1 MTHTVTTW
9 RQKFPHI
16 PAPSRFPSALRF
28 SQTPRVN
35 LAGQC
40 CPHRDTYMLAWQT
53 LPPGGL
59 GINKA
64 LSNFWIS
71 VPPEGVNHGSS
82 SKSTRDRLTKSS
94 RLADFCSSSDSFYG
108 LNSSVG
114 LSCACTVSTILLISA
129 SLDHP
134 LVHCCPPNS
143 LTLSLSFHL
152 TSFYSPSALFMCL
165 RHSLRVAGQKLI
177 ETEGAFLLGVDRVPP
192 AAGKVDPRVVL
203 CQLGHIP
210 SICHHLVRTKS
221 TTNPREIFITSRL
234 SVKQSSVQLV

>member
-1 MTHTVTTW
+1 MTTW

-35 LAGQC
+35 PAGQC

-134 LVHCCPPNS
+134 LAHCCPPNS
-143 LTLSLSFHL
+143 LSLSLFPFNILLFPLCSFHVSETL
-152 TSFYSPSALFMCL
+152 TACCGTEIDRDWRCLSPRGWPGPTS
-165 RHSLRVAGQKLI
+165 GQ
-177 ETEGAFLLGVDRVPP
+177 ESGSQGGAVPAWP
-192 AAGKVDPRVVL
+192 HTKHMSSSSENKEHHQSQRNIYN
-203 CQLGHIP
+203 Q
-210 SICHHLVRTKS
+210 SIIS
-221 TTNPREIFITSRL
+221 
-234 SVKQSSVQLV
+234 